1 MGRVTVNAPPTEP
14 PPPLDPRVAQGR
26 RNVVLAASLI
36 GFVVLV
42 FLITLVRLK
51 TSSLDGGV

>member
-1 MGRVTVNAPPTEP
+1 MTVDAPPTEP
-14 PPPLDPRVAQGR
+14 PPPLDPRVAQSR

>member
-1 MGRVTVNAPPTEP
+1 MTMDAPPAEP
-14 PPPLDPRVAQGR
+14 QPPLDPRAAQSR
-26 RNVVLAASLI
+26 RNVVLAVSLI
-36 GFVVLV
+36 GFALLV